1 VRDKLKHEFD
11 DRGERVLKNIARPM
25 RIYALKSGS
34 DSVAPALSV
43 SAPNVQGPPHLSIV
57 VLPFVNMT
65 GDPEQEYFVDGVTE
79 SLTTDLSR
87 IGGSFVI
94 EPLPAASSKA
104 ASIPQMRRMRTE
116 LREPPRADSLKRTL
130 RDPAA
135 NLIDLT
141 ADHAQYDP

>member
-1 VRDKLKHEFD
+1 MSVPQIRTKPLQPMLTRLRPLSQSLK
-11 DRGERVLKNIARPM
+11 RP
-25 RIYALKSGS
+25 
-34 DSVAPALSV
+34 
-43 SAPNVQGPPHLSIV
+43 SASCA
-57 VLPFVNMT
+57 
-65 GDPEQEYFVDGVTE
+65 
-79 SLTTDLSR
+79 
-87 IGGSFVI
+87 